1 MLSDQYITV
10 SDLNAYVKNYLE
22 NNYILQDIYIKG
34 EISNFKL
41 HQSGTLYFAIK
52 DEKSM
57 VNVVMFK
64 SYASQVKVRLKD
76 GDLVLIRGKISVYE
90 ARGTYSITAYEVIFD
105 SKGMLLIQFEELK
118 EKLHKEG
125 LFDPKYKKELPA
137 YPHTIGL
144 ITAPYGAAVQDM
156 LRTIKTR
163 WPIAQV
169 YIFPSLVQGNEAKQ
183 DIVKN
188 IQLADQYGLDVL
200 ICGRGGGSIEDL
212 WAFNEEIVARA
223 IFKCQTPIIS
233 AVGHEIDITISDYVA
248 DVRGLTPTDGA
259 VKATPNKNDVYLKV
273 LDLKK
278 KLYSYLKTFLDNH
291 KIKVEHLKK
300 SYVLSNPTKIYES
313 FRYKIDEL
321 ENFLSKRINEIAKQ
335 EQYEIANLK
344 KKMNEKMSNL
354 IYLKTKQ
361 LVHYSGKLDALSP
374 LKVLKRGY
382 AFATKENQV
391 IKEINDIHV
400 GDVLD
405 LTLSNGIV
413 QTKVISKETK

>member
-1 MLSDQYITV
+1 M
-10 SDLNAYVKNYLE
+10 
-22 NNYILQDIYIKG
+22 
-34 EISNFKL
+34 
-41 HQSGTLYFAIK
+41 
-52 DEKSM
+52 
-57 VNVVMFK
+57 
-64 SYASQVKVRLKD
+64 
-76 GDLVLIRGKISVYE
+76 
-90 ARGTYSITAYEVIFD
+90 
-105 SKGMLLIQFEELK
+105 
-118 EKLHKEG
+118 
-125 LFDPKYKKELPA
+125 
-137 YPHTIGL
+137 
-144 ITAPYGAAVQDM
+144 
-156 LRTIKTR
+156 
-163 WPIAQV
+163 
-169 YIFPSLVQGNEAKQ
+169 
-183 DIVKN
+183 
-188 IQLADQYGLDVL
+188 
-200 ICGRGGGSIEDL
+200 
-212 WAFNEEIVARA
+212 ARA

-321 ENFLSKRINEIAKQ
+321 ENFLSKRINEIANQ

>member
-183 DIVKN
+183 DLVKN